1 MNTSQQCLYYPI
13 SLNVCS
19 VKLRMN
25 KQMFDFG
32 NLFWICVIAGSAI
45 TIGIKLRSEIKNG
58 V

>member
-1 MNTSQQCLYYPI
+1 
-13 SLNVCS
+13 
-19 VKLRMN
+19 
-25 KQMFDFG
+25 MFDFG